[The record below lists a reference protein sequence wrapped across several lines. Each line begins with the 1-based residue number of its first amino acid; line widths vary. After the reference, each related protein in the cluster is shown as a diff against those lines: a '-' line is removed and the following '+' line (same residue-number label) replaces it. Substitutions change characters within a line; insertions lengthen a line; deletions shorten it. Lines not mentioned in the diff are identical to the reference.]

1 MIIPMLN
8 IKIIA
13 TGEFKENYLKE
24 AAAEYKKRLG
34 AWCKVEEYIFRE
46 EKLPETPSQSQI
58 AEALRT
64 EEKIIL
70 SKIPTKAYVI
80 AMCVEG
86 KQLSSEELADKIE
99 QAQLSGKS
107 EIVFIIGSSYGLSD
121 GVKQRADFRLSVSKL
136 TFPHRL
142 LRVMLY
148 EAVYRSVSILNGSK
162 YHK

>member
-1 MIIPMLN
+1 MIRVMLN

-46 EKLPETPSQSQI
+46 EKLPDNPSQAQI
-58 AEALRT
+58 TEALKT
-64 EEKIIL
+64 EERIIL
-70 SKIPTKAYVI
+70 AKIPQKAYVV

-99 QAQLSGKS
+99 QAQISGRS
-107 EIVFIIGSSYGLSD
+107 DLVFIIGSSYGLSD
-121 GVKQRADFRLSVSKL
+121 GVKQRADFRLSVSRL

-148 EAVYRSVSILNGSK
+148 EAIYRSVSILNGSK